1 MITLDVIGKDSYSK
15 RYHVRE
21 PLGQDLPR
29 VSFPPSD
36 DYIPLVKQ
44 TRGAVFTLK
53 AFLRNNAK
61 WSKALPI
68 SISKVLSMQARID
81 QNQCKECVC
90 GKCKDVINRLCNIGK

>member
-1 MITLDVIGKDSYSK
+1 VIGKDSYGK

-21 PLGQDLPR
+21 PLGQDFSGVP
-29 VSFPPSD
+29 FPPAD

-53 AFLRNNAK
+53 AFIRNHAK
-61 WSKALPI
+61 WSKALPV
-68 SISKVLSMQARID
+68 SITKVLSLQTKMD

-90 GKCKDVINRLCNIGK
+90 GKCKDVLNELCDMSK